1 MDSELM
7 MDYIDKVIRPYIGTN
22 KCLLILDDYRA
33 HKTPEVIQYAC
44 SHNIQPFLIPAGFTY
59 CLQPLDVSI
68 NKPFKDAL
76 RIKWKL
82 WDNNSTRVT
91 PCGNKTKPTWQQTIS
106 MVDSSVKDLQPSSIQ
121 KSFIKCGFFINA
133 HMSEFTNILNHY
145 LKRYLGENNDDW
157 SDEIKLFDIIHSLPR
172 YEHQINRPFVQ
183 LDKPDILLSNPG
195 DIDQDNELDLELSA
209 IDQVIAESR
218 AWEMERES
226 HIQDTISSV
235 SSEDYEIELNEEI
248 FAL

>member
-1 MDSELM
+1 
-7 MDYIDKVIRPYIGTN
+7 
-22 KCLLILDDYRA
+22 
-33 HKTPEVIQYAC
+33 
-44 SHNIQPFLIPAGFTY
+44 
-59 CLQPLDVSI
+59 
-68 NKPFKDAL
+68 
-76 RIKWKL
+76 
-82 WDNNSTRVT
+82 
-91 PCGNKTKPTWQQTIS
+91 
-106 MVDSSVKDLQPSSIQ
+106 
-121 KSFIKCGFFINA
+121 
-133 HMSEFTNILNHY
+133 MSEFTNILNHY

-183 LDKPDILLSNPG
+183 LDTPDILLSNTG
-195 DIDQDNELDLELSA
+195 DIDQDNELDLELSV

>member
-1 MDSELM
+1 MEE
-7 MDYIDKVIRPYIGTN
+7 VIKSKKPFSPRASYTVAFKAQVI
-22 KCLLILDDYRA
+22 DDY
-33 HKTPEVIQYAC
+33 
-44 SHNIQPFLIPAGFTY
+44 
-59 CLQPLDVSI
+59 
-68 NKPFKDAL
+68 
-76 RIKWKL
+76 
-82 WDNNSTRVT
+82 
-91 PCGNKTKPTWQQTIS
+91 
-106 MVDSSVKDLQPSSIQ
+106 SS
-121 KSFIKCGFFINA
+121 
-133 HMSEFTNILNHY
+133 
-145 LKRYLGENNDDW
+145 DW
-157 SDEIKLFDIIHSLPR
+157 W

-183 LDKPDILLSNPG
+183 LDTPDILLSNTG